1 MAALRRSEGLIDE
14 PFYEP
19 PECSKQGHG
28 TTHWLEDHVQR
39 AEEHHKACLVDQ
51 VAGNTDTK

>member
-28 TTHWLEDHVQR
+28 TTHWLEDHLQR
-39 AEEHHKACLVDQ
+39 AIIERVHDASLLF
-51 VAGNTDTK
+51 GWDTG